1 MKVTSWDVWDLNH
14 PNRKYIARGTQIWA
28 CMHWIKIGDQPTKS
42 FFKSLVVKEASEN
55 ISALK
60 VSLNQT
66 FDQEE
71 IERDKK
77 SPKNGLT

>member
-1 MKVTSWDVWDLNH
+1 
-14 PNRKYIARGTQIWA
+14 
-28 CMHWIKIGDQPTKS
+28 MHWIKIGDQPTKS

-60 VSLNQT
+60 ASLNQT